1 VADHHSQHLLSELD
15 PKDPVFP
22 GQGLAWAFQAKCEIM
37 DLVLGSEDEIAASRA
52 LMAEADRILARK
64 WIGGQTSFS

>member
-1 VADHHSQHLLSELD
+1 MADHHSQHLPSEFD
-15 PKDPVFP
+15 PKDLAFP
-22 GQGLAWAFQAKCEIM
+22 RQCLAWASEAKSDIM

-64 WIGGQTSFS
+64 WIGGRTDFS